1 MKNDKAKA
9 YKAYV
14 AQEGEMPSFDPN
26 QANLGG
32 LMPEAPQTEGT
43 VEPQAASAF
52 DALAALTDEELLHAC
67 KPRLCAVCPVQKEAT
82 ETKLRSLA
90 EVDNARKRMAREKED
105 FSRFAAEGVLA
116 DIVPS
121 LDNLDLALRHATP
134 DEACKNF
141 VLGVDM
147 TRKLLLESLKKHGL
161 ETVGVVGEEFN
172 PALHEAVGLEDFP
185 GVEENHV
192 GKLLGL
198 GYKLHE
204 RLLRP
209 ARVVVCKRG

>member
-1 MKNDKAKA
+1 
-9 YKAYV
+9 
-14 AQEGEMPSFDPN
+14 
-26 QANLGG
+26 
-32 LMPEAPQTEGT
+32 MPEAPQTEGT